1 MKVVNIEMVCAVCER
16 REVEKWCDYIVE
28 YDRSIKFYRSR
39 KSYNEQFKSMHT
51 PCSLPMCKECA
62 VSMGADLDMC
72 PQHANA
78 HNQHSALK
86 NDKQKARAAKERFKM
101 MGGWT

>member
-1 MKVVNIEMVCAVCER
+1 
-16 REVEKWCDYIVE
+16 
-28 YDRSIKFYRSR
+28 
-39 KSYNEQFKSMHT
+39 
-51 PCSLPMCKECA
+51 MCKECA
-62 VSMGADLDMC
+62 VSMGVDLDMC

-101 MGGWT
+101 IGGRT